1 MFILARLIEVYY
13 IKEVFFF
20 EGSLAI
26 NANEEKMQTL
36 ISSLRK
42 SSTPWTQ
49 FFYSDQLILHQ
60 IACKYKNIL
69 WFKRILK
76 TGGTKF
82 DVIEV
87 FLVCTLS

>member
-1 MFILARLIEVYY
+1 MLILARLIEVYC

-36 ISSLRK
+36 NSSLRK
-42 SSTPWTQ
+42 SPTPWTQ
-49 FFYSDQLILHQ
+49 FFYSDQLTLHQ

-76 TGGTKF
+76 TGGH
-82 DVIEV
+82 EV
-87 FLVCTLS
+87 

>member
-1 MFILARLIEVYY
+1 MLILARLIEVYC
-13 IKEVFFF
+13 IKEFFL

-36 ISSLRK
+36 NSSLRK
-42 SSTPWTQ
+42 SPTPWTQ

-76 TGGTKF
+76 TGGH
-82 DVIEV
+82 EV
-87 FLVCTLS
+87 

>member
-1 MFILARLIEVYY
+1 MLILARLIEVSC
-13 IKEVFFF
+13 IKEFFF

-36 ISSLRK
+36 NSSLRK
-42 SSTPWTQ
+42 SPTPWTQ
-49 FFYSDQLILHQ
+49 FFYSDQLTLHQ

-76 TGGTKF
+76 TGGH
-82 DVIEV
+82 EV
-87 FLVCTLS
+87 